1 MPFVLAPRDIRCRLL
16 TAVSMTALTGGCA
29 LCPTPSAQDTKTV
42 SSEALPVARQGRYTL
57 VEVRATDA
65 QQDLMRQ
72 IVNVELPSTE
82 DTTVGDALHVILL
95 RSGYRLCTGH
105 EDSQDLAALPLPAV
119 HNPLGPLALRESLD
133 VLAGHGW
140 QLEVE
145 ESIREVCFTR
155 RP

>member
-1 MPFVLAPRDIRCRLL
+1 MPVALALRDIRFRLL
-16 TAVSMTALTGGCA
+16 TGLAVTALTGGCS
-29 LCPTPSAQDTKTV
+29 LCPTPSVHANTA
-42 SSEALPVARQGRYTL
+42 SPIPLPVVRQARYTL

-82 DTTVGDALHVILL
+82 DATLGDALYVILL

-105 EDSQDLAALPLPAV
+105 EDTHDLAALPLPAV
-119 HNPLGPLALRESLD
+119 HNPLGPLTLRESLD
-133 VLAGHGW
+133 VLAGRGW
-140 QLEVE
+140 QLEVD